1 MNNNSHLPEIL
12 APVGNAEMLKAAVR
26 NGADAVYLG
35 GNDFNARMK
44 ADGFDD
50 AALKEAVRYCHERFV
65 RVYYTFNTLLYD
77 DELKEAKRALLA
89 SIDAGVDAII
99 VQDLAVMSMIKD
111 INSKVPVYAS
121 TQMTIHN
128 LDGAIV
134 AQKMGF
140 DRIVLAREI
149 SASEIANVTKGVDI
163 ETEVF
168 VHGAHCMSVSGQCK
182 LSAMIGGRSG
192 NRGMCAQPCRLPFS
206 DGANDHALSLRDL
219 SLIEHADELR
229 TLGVTSLKI
238 EGRLK
243 RPEYVAATV
252 KELRRALDGEGPDME
267 LLTSVFSRSGFTD
280 GYFTGT
286 RDGSMFGVRTKE
298 NVISAKDV
306 LSDIAQSIKDEPA
319 RWPLEMIF
327 TMCKGEPALLA
338 AHCGCSFNDTNDS
351 EDIWV
356 MVEGPV
362 PESAVTAELT
372 EERLH
377 ASMSKLGGT
386 PYFLSN
392 LTAELDSGLMMRS
405 ADLNEM
411 RRAAVQEIAEK
422 RIAIFENHRGKAGI
436 DISLPYEKISCGSK
450 IENRSKLRIRIR
462 ESIQLTPFMIE
473 KADAVVIPT
482 KIAREL
488 ANGMLYKD
496 KDKIIVELP
505 PIMFDDRAEAMKE
518 TIGSLIDCGLR
529 HFSAGNLYALEM
541 LHAFGEEYG
550 VCDIVLHGD
559 SELNITNSQSL
570 LSYLDLGFVDAVLSP
585 EISKQR
591 ILAMNGLESTG
602 ILAYGYLPLM
612 QLRNC
617 PVKSNKKPNQN
628 GRKTPKPDKNQGDKC
643 GLTDRMGKRFN
654 LTCSGG
660 VTALHNCVPL
670 YIGDKLHQFRD
681 FPGFFTLYFT
691 TESAKSCEAVVRK
704 FLSGESLDG
713 ETTGGLYFR

>member
-1 MNNNSHLPEIL
+1 MNNNLHLPEIL

-26 NGADAVYLG
+26 SGADAVYLG
-35 GNDFNARMK
+35 GSDFNARMK

-50 AALKEAVRYCHERFV
+50 AALKDAVRYCHERFV

-77 DELKEAKRALLA
+77 DELKEARRALLTA
-89 SIDAGVDAII
+89 TEADVDAII
-99 VQDLAVMSMIKD
+99 VQDLAVVSIIKD
-111 INSKVPVYAS
+111 IDPAMPVYAS

-128 LDGAIV
+128 LEGAIV
-134 AQKMGF
+134 AKKMGF
-140 DRIVLAREI
+140 DRIVLAREM
-149 SASEIANVTKGVDI
+149 SAGEIAEVTKNLDI

-206 DGANDHALSLRDL
+206 DGENDHALSLRDL
-219 SLIEHADELR
+219 SLIEHVDELR

-252 KELRRALDGEGPDME
+252 KELRRALEGERPDMG
-267 LLTSVFSRSGFTD
+267 LLASVFSRSGFTD

-298 NVISAKDV
+298 NVVSAKDV
-306 LSDIAQSIKDEPA
+306 LSDIAQQVKDEPA
-319 RWPLEMIF
+319 VWPIDMIF
-327 TMCKGEPALLA
+327 TMRKGEPALLA
-338 AHCGCSFNDTNDS
+338 VHCGCSFHDANDD

-356 MVEGPV
+356 TVEGPV
-362 PESAVTAELT
+362 PESAETAELT
-372 EERLH
+372 EERLR

-386 PYFLSN
+386 PYFLSD

-411 RRAAVQEIAEK
+411 RRVAVQEISEK
-422 RIAIFENHRGKAGI
+422 RIAIFKNRRSKAGV
-436 DISLPYEKISCGSK
+436 DISLPHEMIPLDSK
-450 IENRSKLRIRIR
+450 IENHSRLRIRIR
-462 ESIQLTPFMIE
+462 ETIQLTPFMLE
-473 KADAVVIPT
+473 NAAAVVVPV
-482 KIAREL
+482 KIAQEL
-488 ANGMLYKD
+488 ANGMLCKD

-505 PIMFDDRAEAMKE
+505 PVMFDDKAEAMKE
-518 TIGSLIDCGLR
+518 TVRSLIYNGLR
-529 HFSAGNLYALEM
+529 HFSGGNLYALGM
-541 LHAFGEEYG
+541 S
-550 VCDIVLHGD
+550 DIILHGD

-570 LSYLDLGFVDAVLSP
+570 SSYLDLGFVDAVLSP

-591 ILAMNGLESTG
+591 ILAMNGLESAG

-628 GRKTPKPDKNQGDKC
+628 ERKTPKPDKKEGDKC
-643 GLTDRMGKRFN
+643 GLTDRMGKRFS

-660 VTALHNCVPL
+660 VTTLHNCVPL

-691 TESAKSCEAVVRK
+691 TESAKSCEAVVRR
-704 FLSGESLDG
+704 FLAGESLDG